1 MSKKNRVELNVVL
14 NTKDLDKDFDKLGKE
29 AKSGAKTAA
38 DALDDMQ
45 DAIKETSEQSQK
57 SSKEMESASDKLI
70 ASIRAQESELSELKK
85 TYLDTAITQGKSS
98 DEAKELG
105 DKIELMSAELQN
117 NRQKLKDAEYSVEDL
132 GSAAQEL
139 GEDLDDAKEKASIF
153 GDVLKGSLASAA
165 IEKSVEMVASGVSS
179 FVSGAM
185 EMQDANQKLQ
195 ASTGATKEEMEAY
208 SDTLEDI
215 YKNNYGDSVEDVA
228 DAMALVRQYT
238 GEVDPTKLQELAE
251 NAMALDDTFENMDMS
266 ETLRGADALMKRMG
280 LTAEEAFDYIT
291 AGAQNGLNKSG
302 ELVDN
307 LAEYVPLWEQAGF
320 SAEEMFT
327 ILDNGLKSGAYN
339 LDIVNDFVK
348 EFGISLSDGRIEDNL
363 ASFSSGTQELF
374 YQWKDGEATTKDV
387 FYSVINN
394 LQNMTNQQEAL
405 TLASNVWSA
414 VGEDNAMEVLTSLN
428 KVNDTFIDVK
438 GSMESLKEVRYDS
451 LSNQYKTLGRA
462 FQTSVSEPIL
472 KKFLPVA
479 QSGVELLA
487 GNIDS
492 IVPVATAAGAA
503 VGTMWV
509 ANKARK
515 FISEVKDTAK
525 SIGALTAKLMAKN
538 AATATGTTVETA
550 ATAAAAANTAANT
563 GQAAATGAAT
573 VAQQGLNA
581 AMMANPAMLVVGGIT
596 ALISVLAVLGS
607 NIQDATDETSE
618 LCSETEETNKK
629 IKESTD
635 SLKESYGGLEESID
649 SISAKEAMADDLIT
663 ELYELEKTSD
673 GSRES
678 IAKMSVKVDEL
689 NAMFPELSLE
699 IDKNTGALSKN
710 EEQTRSSIDTYL
722 QYSKVQAAQEKVAEI
737 AGELADADMERYGAE
752 KKLAK
757 IGDELTKLEEER
769 TKLLEESTEATKDG
783 TKACGNYAA
792 KLSGE
797 ETALIRNTAQINRL
811 KKEQGALQ
819 DSLET
824 LQEVQDEANQKYAEA
839 YDYVESL
846 TEKTKENAEVKNEA
860 SRASIEQAGQELEAY
875 NSLSAAQQELAVNV
889 TNSVLSMQE
898 NVQSSLE
905 SQMSMFEKFDGG
917 TKISTERLLKNMQSQ
932 VDGVT
937 AWEENL
943 TALMTKTKET
953 SDGTMVAID
962 EGLMQYLA
970 SMGPEGA
977 SYVQAFV
984 NMSGDELAKANSLWQ
999 EKVAIESFTNEA
1011 GIKLTDGIGTLSA
1024 GGVEAFNQ
1032 LGTDLNMEANEA
1044 GNYSVQGLVDGME
1057 EAQVQAEATS
1067 KDLGVKVIDSLNEGL
1082 GCQSPSKKAKESGK
1096 NTDAGL
1102 IEGIISDIRLVEVAG
1117 TKLGTTAIEAL
1128 KACDMYDEAYKV
1140 GVDFGSGMEDGI
1152 LSKAKSVADQAAALV
1167 RNAINAAK
1175 QEQDSNSPAKETIK
1189 LGHDFGDGAE
1199 LGIEDRIPAVAQA
1212 SADMMQAA
1220 LSAPDDKWAISAIND
1235 AVYNRS
1241 VSVGRLYAG
1250 GISLPGNSGE
1260 RTADNTK
1267 YLAKELGAVFAKEIE
1282 GMGFMFDRRQVGRLV
1297 RECHE

>member
-14 NTKDLDKDFDKLGKE
+14 NTKELDKDFDKLGKK
-29 AKSGAKTAA
+29 AKSGAKTSA
-38 DALDDMQ
+38 DAMDSIQNAAEEAGDE
-45 DAIKETSEQSQK
+45 AAETGNKYQK
-57 SSKEMESASDKLI
+57 AAEKISESAKD
-70 ASIRAQESELSELKK
+70 AKK
-85 TYLDTAITQGKSS
+85 TTENLDNSV
-98 DEAKELG
+98 DELG
-105 DKIELMSAELQN
+105 Q
-117 NRQKLKDAEYSVEDL
+117 
-132 GSAAQEL
+132 G
-139 GEDLDDAKEKASIF
+139 LDDAKEKASIF

-238 GEVDPTKLQELAE
+238 GEVDPTKLQELTE

-339 LDIVNDFVK
+339 LDKVNDFVK

-374 YQWKDGEATTKDV
+374 YQWKSGEATTKDV
-387 FYSVINN
+387 FYSVIND
-394 LQNMTNQQEAL
+394 LQNMTSQQEAL
-405 TLASNVWSA
+405 TLASNVWSSM
-414 VGEDNAMEVLTSLN
+414 GEDNAMEVLTSLN
-428 KVNDTFIDVK
+428 NVNDTFIDVK

-451 LSNQYKTLGRA
+451 LSNQYKTLGRT

-472 KKFLPVA
+472 KKFLPAA

-487 GNIDS
+487 DNIDT
-492 IVPVATAAGAA
+492 IVPVATAAGTA

-515 FISEVKDTAK
+515 FISEVKDTTK

-538 AATATGTTVETA
+538 AATVTETTVETA
-550 ATAAAAANTAANT
+550 AAAATAANTAANT
-563 GQAAATGAAT
+563 GQAAAAGAAT

-607 NIQDATDETSE
+607 SIQDVTDETSE
-618 LCSETEETNKK
+618 LCQETEEANQK

-649 SISAKEAMADDLIT
+649 SISAKESMADDLIT
-663 ELYELEKTSD
+663 ELYELKRTSD

-722 QYSKVQAAQEKVAEI
+722 QYSKVQAAQDKMAEI
-737 AGELADADMERYGAE
+737 AGELADADMERYEAE

-783 TKACGNYAA
+783 TKACGSYAA

-797 ETALIRNTAQINRL
+797 ETALTRNTAQMNRL

-824 LQEVQDEANQKYAEA
+824 LQEVQDKANQKYAEA
-839 YDYVESL
+839 YDYLQSV
-846 TEKTKENAEVKNEA
+846 TEKTNEA
-860 SRASIEQAGQELEAY
+860 TEAEAANAQAVSEASKANITAVGEELAAFNE
-875 NSLSAAQQELAVNV
+875 LSAGQQELAVNL
-889 TNSVLSMQE
+889 TNSVIAMEERLTGSI
-898 NVQSSLE
+898 SSQLGL
-905 SQMSMFEKFDGG
+905 FEKLD
-917 TKISTERLLKNMQSQ
+917 T
-932 VDGVT
+932 GV
-937 AWEENL
+937 
-943 TALMTKTKET
+943 ET
-953 SDGTMVAID
+953 SLDSILEGLNSQITGVETWEQNLSTLVNWGID
-962 EGLMQYLA
+962 EGLLQTLIDA
-970 SMGPEGA
+970 GPETGSA
-977 SYVQAFV
+977 VQAIV
-984 NMSGDELAKANSLWQ
+984 DAGSERIGELNDTWALKESVLNATNDAGQALLTSGA
-999 EKVAIESFTNEA
+999 ESIA
-1011 GIKLTDGIGTLSA
+1011 SGMDGIE
-1024 GGVEAFNQ
+1024 GVLEAS
-1032 LGTDLNMEANEA
+1032 GAD
-1044 GNYSVQGLVDGME
+1044 SVMGLVNGVKA
-1057 EAQVQAEATS
+1057 AQKEAEAAG
-1067 KDLGVKVIDSLNEGL
+1067 KDLGVSLVDSVDEGL
-1082 GCQSPSKKAKESGK
+1082 GVASPSKKTKKSGEH
-1096 NTDAGL
+1096 TDEGL
-1102 IEGIISDIRLVEVAG
+1102 ILGMKGRKAAVQMAG
-1117 TKLGTTAIEAL
+1117 KEIAQAAVTGLESV
-1128 KACDMYDEAYKV
+1128 DMYSKAV
-1140 GVDFGSGMEDGI
+1140 QAGIDFGDGLAVGI
-1152 LSKAKSVADQAAALV
+1152 QSTASKVAAQAAAIV
-1167 RNAINAAK
+1167 RAAITAAK

-1199 LGIEDRIPAVAQA
+1199 LGIEDRIPAVTQA

-1297 RECHE
+1297 RECYE